1 MSWTFKDE
9 MKDIL
14 KRRDMTKLDLMG
26 HVPINTNSF
35 DLSGG
40 WSGRRGVGGRG
51 WKERLGSD

>member
-26 HVPINTNSF
+26 HVPVNTNSF

-40 WSGRRGVGGRG
+40 WGGRRGGGGRG